1 MWDFFYND
9 IPKLT
14 TQTFIMKTFVYI
26 LFAIIFF
33 ACSSDDSNVNGI
45 NTDNNVN
52 LDFSEIL
59 NIDFEN
65 LFNYSNQFVPDY
77 ITKDNTAG
85 NNITNEVA
93 TLGRVLFYDKKLSV
107 NSTVSC
113 ASCHKQ
119 EFAFSD
125 NVNVSTGVNG
135 TTGRHSMRLVNA
147 RFSNEQNFFWDERA
161 NSLEIQTTMPIKDH
175 VEMGFSG
182 ENGDLNF
189 NDLINNLEET
199 EYYPALFEFAFG
211 NSEISESKIQLAL
224 AQFVR
229 SIQSFDSKYDIGRQ
243 QVSTEGEPFPNFS
256 AQENNG
262 KRLFLQPP
270 TFNNQGIRI
279 NGGLGCAG
287 CHQVPE
293 FDIDPNSLNN
303 GVIGNANGTG
313 SDLIVTRSPSL
324 RDVVKSDGS
333 SNGPFM
339 HIGVSNNFMT
349 VLTHYDQISLAGNTN
364 LDPRLMPGGNPQQL
378 NITQQE
384 REDIFEF
391 VKTLA
396 GNNIYTDNK
405 WSDPFIE

>member
-1 MWDFFYND
+1 
-9 IPKLT
+9 
-14 TQTFIMKTFVYI
+14 MKALVY
-26 LFAIIFF
+26 LLCAIIFLS
-33 ACSSDDSNVNGI
+33 CSNDDSSNNGDTI
-45 NTDNNVN
+45 NNENNN
-52 LDFSEIL
+52 SLDFSEIL
-59 NIDFEN
+59 NIDFDN
-65 LFNYSNQFVPDY
+65 LFNYSNQFVPNY
-77 ITKDNTAG
+77 ITKDNTSG

-93 TLGRVLFYDKKLSV
+93 TLGRILFYDKKLSV
-107 NSTVSC
+107 NETISC
-113 ASCHKQ
+113 SSCHKQ

-125 NVNVSTGVNG
+125 DANVSSGVDG

-147 RFSNEQNFFWDERA
+147 RFSNEENFFWDERA
-161 NSLEIQTTMPIKDH
+161 NSLEQQTTMPIKDH

-189 NDLINNLEET
+189 NDLINKLEET
-199 EYYPALFEFAFG
+199 EYYPALFDFAFG
-211 NSEISESKIQLAL
+211 NTEISESKIQLAL
-224 AQFVR
+224 AQFIR
-229 SIQSFDSKYDIGRQ
+229 SIQSFDSKYDLGRA
-243 QVSTEGEPFPNFS
+243 QVTTEGEPFPNFT

-270 TFNNQGIRI
+270 IFNNQGVRI

-287 CHQVPE
+287 CHQAPE

-333 SNGPFM
+333 NNGPFM
-339 HIGVSNNFMT
+339 HIGASNNFMT
-349 VLTHYDQISLAGNTN
+349 VLTHYNQISLAGNNN

-378 NITQQE
+378 NLTQQE

-391 VKTLA
+391 IKTLA
-396 GNNIYTDNK
+396 GNNIYTDAK
-405 WSDPFIE
+405 WSNPFID